1 MSLVNIVSRIR
12 PIPILPQPPSL
23 VDLRQAVIDTYKLHI
38 KWTVRHEAAPKRV
51 RTLPT
56 CVNDAETR
64 DSRLRSSWVFM
75 LDDGIHVMVSDV
87 DDHIKLRRL
96 DTGQVVWK
104 SYLDISS
111 ICCLDYT
118 LYEGDIIV
126 IYNVYSDEY
135 VCLSNSTYFY

>member
-1 MSLVNIVSRIR
+1 
-12 PIPILPQPPSL
+12 
-23 VDLRQAVIDTYKLHI
+23 
-38 KWTVRHEAAPKRV
+38 V

-56 CVNDAETR
+56 CVNDPETR

-87 DDHIKLRRL
+87 DDHITLRRL
-96 DTGQVVWK
+96 DTGQVVWEF
-104 SYLDISS
+104 YLDIAS

-118 LYEGDIIV
+118 LYEGDIVV

-135 VCLSNSTYFY
+135 VCLSNRAYFY